1 MEKIIKKWTAAW
13 AAIAFTWMAMGII
26 SPGQLK
32 ARTAKAENAVS
43 TVEAVKS
50 ENIENNSFEKEGTI
64 PEIAK
69 KKKFPWLW
77 VAAGV
82 VAAGVIVYFTLIKKP
97 KYDLLVETGTGVTG
111 TPAAGKYTYKKGQ
124 KIAYSFAYPDGY
136 KNLTVLLDGNPVA
149 ISGTIVM
156 DRIHTLKAAATQLS
170 EYTLTVNIENGVN
183 GTPVTGTY
191 RYREGTVVTYQ
202 YSIASKS
209 LAVTL
214 DDVSLPRSGS
224 LVIDRDHVL
233 KVEIAFTL
241 TVNVESG
248 IYGGPSA
255 GTYRYREVTKVP
267 YQYFAE
273 GLVVDVKLDDR
284 LIHASGFFMMDKD
297 HVLQVAKLHPVPPS
311 DIRGEWLFSFENSS
325 QPWKTKADISFSGT
339 QASGV
344 TLLLNDWEG
353 YKGMTGTYSV
363 ISGLVKIYME
373 SEDYPRSEYS
383 FNGGYFTSSNSM
395 AGFFDFYYFSDPF
408 SDRIKGTWTA
418 TRIK

>member
-1 MEKIIKKWTAAW
+1 MKKTTRKWLAGW
-13 AAIAFTWMAMGII
+13 VAIAFSWMALGII
-26 SPGQLK
+26 FPDQLR
-32 ARTAKAENAVS
+32 ARAANAENTAS
-43 TVEAVKS
+43 TAEAAKS
-50 ENIENNSFEKEGTI
+50 ENFENNSFEKEGTT
-64 PEIAK
+64 PEITK

-82 VAAGVIVYFTLIKKP
+82 VVAGVIVYFTLIKKP
-97 KYDLLVETGTGVTG
+97 KYELTVEVGAGVTG
-111 TPAAGKYTYKKGQ
+111 SPTAGKYTYKKGN
-124 KIAYSFAYPDGY
+124 KINYNFACIDGY

-149 ISGTIVM
+149 ISGGIVM
-156 DRIHTLKAAATQLS
+156 DRAHTLKAAATQLP
-170 EYTLTVNIENGVN
+170 EYTLTVNVENGVT

-191 RYREGTVVTYQ
+191 RYREGTVVPYQ
-202 YSIASKS
+202 YSIAGKS
-209 LAVTL
+209 LAVIL

-224 LVIDRDHVL
+224 LVMDRDHVL

-248 IYGGPSA
+248 VQGGPSA

-273 GLVVDVKLDDR
+273 DLVVDVKLDDR
-284 LIHASGFFMMDKD
+284 SIHASGFFMMDKD
-297 HVLQVAKLHPVPPS
+297 HILQVSKLHPVPPS

-339 QASGV
+339 QTNGV

-373 SEDYPRSEYS
+373 SEDYPRSEYF

-418 TRIK
+418 SRIK